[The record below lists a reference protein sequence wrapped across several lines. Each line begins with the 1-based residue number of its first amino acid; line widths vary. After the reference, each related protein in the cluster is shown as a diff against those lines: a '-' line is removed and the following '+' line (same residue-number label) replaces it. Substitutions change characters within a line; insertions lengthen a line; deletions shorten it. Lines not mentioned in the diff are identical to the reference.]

1 MFAWS
6 VPVWYTHLLDGGGAM
21 RHVLGYAGQRVVV
34 TVAAS
39 GMGEAAARLLVE
51 LGAEVHALDLKST
64 GASG

>member
-1 MFAWS
+1 
-6 VPVWYTHLLDGGGAM
+6 M
-21 RHVLGYAGQRVVV
+21 RDALGYAGRKVVV
-34 TVAAS
+34 TGAAS